1 MIANKWR
8 IFSRISKHN
17 AIAQRGGGLVEVLL
31 ALVIIS
37 VAAPFTYS
45 MISDT
50 THMIYDMAIA
60 NDIISMRD
68 GVLNFV
74 RINQDLWPETA
85 QIKLSSEELA
95 EFSDGISVG
104 FIDKYTVRGGSVI
117 DVYLAFDLNV
127 APRRAARIAANIGSN
142 AAIVGADGVAYGDTW
157 AVTAPDF
164 QFGTLVYKINRNL
177 SDIDTSRFLHRGS
190 AGEDNLNVMAR
201 DLNMGGND
209 VYNVGALDAKSVRVR
224 NLDATFVKAESIDA
238 RNVYFS
244 SGANMNGD
252 TSTIGTLRVS
262 GDISGFRNIEAKKL
276 NGTGIDLNGRIIAD
290 RATVKDT
297 IKIGNSFV
305 LKSTSLKTI
314 SGFAGMTTGTVYAP
328 YLSAGELTFLGTYG
342 LTVSGELLVSSNAPI
357 KLGNWS
363 FPSKNPPSFAS
374 LTLARAS
381 MPQIPSKEEFIEITK
396 AGWKTTEKEN
406 AIIP

>member
-1 MIANKWR
+1 MVRRRFLTKSEIL
-8 IFSRISKHN
+8 
-17 AIAQRGGGLVEVLL
+17 AQRGGGLVEVLL
-31 ALVIIS
+31 AMVIIA

-45 MISDT
+45 MVADT
-50 THMIYDMAIA
+50 THTIHDMAVA
-60 NDIISMRD
+60 NDIISLRETM
-68 GVLNFV
+68 LNFV
-74 RINQDLWPETA
+74 RLNQEIWPEVA
-85 QIKLSSEELA
+85 QIKLSDEERAAISE
-95 EFSDGISVG
+95 SVSAG
-104 FIDKYTVRGGSVI
+104 FIDKYVVRGGTVI
-117 DVYLAFDLNV
+117 DVYLAFNLQTT
-127 APRRAARIAANIGSN
+127 AKRAARIATNIGSD
-142 AAIVGADGVAYGDTW
+142 AAIVGADGIAYGDTW
-157 AVTAPDF
+157 AVTAPEF
-164 QFGTLVYKINRNL
+164 EVGNLVYKITRNQG
-177 SDIDTSRFLHRGS
+177 DFDTTRFLHRGTS
-190 AGEDNLNVMAR
+190 GDD
-201 DLNMGGND
+201 DLNMMQRDLDMGNHD
-209 VYNVGALDAKSVRVR
+209 IYNVGGINGKSLNVR
-224 NLDATFVKAESIDA
+224 NLNATFVTAESIDTKS
-238 RNVYFS
+238 VYFS

-297 IKIGNSFV
+297 IKVGNSFV

-342 LTVSGELLVSSNAPI
+342 LTVSGELLASSNAPI